1 MLALAPLL
9 PPACLLLYL
18 LSPCG
23 VLVATNA
30 RNCLARTNSLP
41 RHAQFAAPVGAGRVR
56 VRRGENRTEQKRR
69 DGWMEPEQ
77 LCDRNLL
84 RDGG

>member
-9 PPACLLLYL
+9 PPACL
-18 LSPCG
+18 P
-23 VLVATNA
+23 A
-30 RNCLARTNSLP
+30 SLP
-41 RHAQFAAPVGAGRVR
+41 PLSLRRFSGHKCTKLSSENKLPSTPRTVRRACGRVR